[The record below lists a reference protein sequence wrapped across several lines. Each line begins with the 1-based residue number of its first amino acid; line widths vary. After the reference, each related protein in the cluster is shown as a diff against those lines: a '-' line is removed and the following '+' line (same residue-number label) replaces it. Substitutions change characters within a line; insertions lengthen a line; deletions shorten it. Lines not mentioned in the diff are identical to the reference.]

1 MSTVDGSDDLDAMKP
16 GVARRVR
23 DAGLLLDYAL
33 SNGIDIDLS
42 IIAAIR
48 EIQLW
53 MDGVKLENAP
63 GIKSDEEILHSLII
77 RFDEACSELS
87 LKMKPV
93 RANTLRAT
101 DPGCGRPFLSFG
113 TGMLRSEAEIWSF
126 KMWMFTG
133 FALVVISA
141 TEFMQEMTTDWF
153 PLDPDFEKD
162 WVYLMHLYQV
172 AFDILLPFIY
182 GLLGACLYLLPKCHV
197 FVSSRTF
204 NPLRIPEYKSRMLL
218 GFASGGIVMFFVH
231 QIGVGEGD
239 EIVQLSAPVL
249 AIIAGYNTDFIF
261 QAIERMVAAI
271 LPKVGVAS
279 AMKAAPAAATVR
291 AISIEGL
298 TDRLLSAENEA
309 DKAAIRTLLEAARK
323 RL

>member
-1 MSTVDGSDDLDAMKP
+1 MSTVDEDSKP
-16 GVARRVR
+16 LNNSAKLARRVC

-33 SNGIDIDLS
+33 ANGVDVDQQ

-48 EIQLW
+48 DIQLW
-53 MDGVKLENAP
+53 LDGVM
-63 GIKSDEEILHSLII
+63 DETVPRIESKAESLQRLLI
-77 RFDEACSELS
+77 RFDEAYCELS
-87 LKMKPV
+87 LKMKTV
-93 RANTLRAT
+93 SADTLRAT
-101 DPGCGRPFLSFG
+101 NPANGRPFISFG
-113 TGMLRSEAEIWSF
+113 TGLLRSEAEIWSF

-133 FALVVISA
+133 FALIVIA
-141 TEFMQEMTTDWF
+141 VTEFLQEMTTRWY
-153 PLDPDFEKD
+153 PLDPGFEKD
-162 WVYLMHLYQV
+162 WVYQMHLYQV
-172 AFDILLPFIY
+172 GLDILLPFIY

-204 NPLRIPEYKSRMLL
+204 NPLRIAEYKSRMLL

-231 QIGVGEGD
+231 EIAVGEGD

-291 AISIEGL
+291 AVSIEGL
-298 TDRLLSAENEA
+298 TDRLLSADNEE
-309 DKAAIRTLLEAARK
+309 DRSAIRSLLEAARK